1 MIISPLYK
9 DVILEN
15 FCYIQAMNSISTS
28 YEFLNIAEMSIKVS
42 IKIYQIS
49 NNLIQNGVAGYL
61 NGKGKEIMYVH
72 NKFLNIT
79 HREYCEYLCI
89 NVFLISYCHFEISIS
104 PSNKIFTSVKIS
116 DYSASPRLPFVNI
129 NLLAIPILYV

>member
-15 FCYIQAMNSISTS
+15 FCYIRKCSISTS

-49 NNLIQNGVAGYL
+49 NDLIKNGAAGYL

-72 NKFLNIT
+72 NKFLDIF
-79 HREYCEYLCI
+79 
-89 NVFLISYCHFEISIS
+89 VSMFFSYHIVTLKFRYHHPTKFS
-104 PSNKIFTSVKIS
+104 
-116 DYSASPRLPFVNI
+116 LQ
-129 NLLAIPILYV
+129 

>member
-15 FCYIQAMNSISTS
+15 FCYIHKCSISTS
-28 YEFLNIAEMSIKVS
+28 YEFLNIAEISIKVS

-49 NNLIQNGVAGYL
+49 NDLIKNGAAGYL

-72 NKFLNIT
+72 NKFLDIHT
-79 HREYCEYLCI
+79 
-89 NVFLISYCHFEISIS
+89 
-104 PSNKIFTSVKIS
+104 
-116 DYSASPRLPFVNI
+116 FVNI
-129 NLLAIPILYV
+129 FVSMFFSYHIVTLKFRYHHPTKFLLQ